1 MLLHNIQGYYNDFST
16 MEFHTFL
23 DEKNYY
29 SMKHILSLSLTVMI
43 GTSLL
48 AQSRTTAVLTK
59 HRNLPHA
66 GDSIIKQQVEFIDPE
81 ASGRNITWD
90 FRTVHP
96 VDDAYNIRYKT
107 LTADTFQ
114 LAGIEHRT
122 IYCYRI
128 QGDTLWHTGY
138 ENATTLMKYTRPEI
152 KMKFPFHYGDTISS
166 LFEGKGEYCHRILLH
181 VAGKT
186 TTVADGTGTLY
197 TPQGGEFKN
206 VLRVKSVREYTE
218 TGVDS
223 VTMRLETYAWY
234 AKGNRY
240 PVFETVKTTTH
251 KTGKEET
258 EHKVASFFYPPMQ
271 QEQQTDTTGLAEKD
285 TGSESK
291 SDVDRIFTHC
301 RLLPNPVESQLRIEY
316 ELSESSTLNFSI
328 HDAVGVPKITTAPI
342 FQQAGH
348 YTKTISMGSF
358 PRGVYPLH
366 VTVNG
371 MVKTLHVVKK

>member
-1 MLLHNIQGYYNDFST
+1 MLICQLAVGIS
-16 MEFHTFL
+16 
-23 DEKNYY
+23 
-29 SMKHILSLSLTVMI
+29 
-43 GTSLL
+43 
-48 AQSRTTAVLTK
+48 AQSRNTVTLSK

-90 FRTVHP
+90 FRTVRP
-96 VDDAYNIRYKT
+96 VDDAYNIRYKA
-107 LTADTFQ
+107 LTADTSQ

-122 IYCYRI
+122 IYRYRV
-128 QGDTLWHTGY
+128 QGDTLLHTGY

-166 LFEGKGEYCHRILLH
+166 RFEGKGEYCHRIPLH

-186 TTVADGTGTLY
+186 TTVADGTGILY

-206 VLRVKSVREYTE
+206 VLRVKSIREYTE

-240 PVFETVKTTTH
+240 PVFETVKTATQ
-251 KTGKEET
+251 KIGKEET

-271 QEQQTDTTGLAEKD
+271 QEQQTDTTGLAEKETD
-285 TGSESK
+285 PEYKSE
-291 SDVDRIFTHC
+291 VDRIFTNC

-316 ELSESSTLNFSI
+316 DLAQDAAIGFSL
-328 HDAVGVPKITTAPI
+328 HDAVGIPKIITSPKQ
-342 FQQAGH
+342 QQAGH
-348 YTKTISMGSF
+348 YTETISMGGF
-358 PRGVYPLH
+358 PRGVYPLY
-366 VTVNG
+366 VKVDG
-371 MVKTLHVVKK
+371 MVKTLHVVKR